1 MTWLGRS
8 GHMAMTWQVGGDEMV
23 LMKVSNVVMTWN
35 NEMSMT
41 CSSVTT

>member
-1 MTWLGRS
+1 
-8 GHMAMTWQVGGDEMV
+8 MAMTWQVGGDEMV